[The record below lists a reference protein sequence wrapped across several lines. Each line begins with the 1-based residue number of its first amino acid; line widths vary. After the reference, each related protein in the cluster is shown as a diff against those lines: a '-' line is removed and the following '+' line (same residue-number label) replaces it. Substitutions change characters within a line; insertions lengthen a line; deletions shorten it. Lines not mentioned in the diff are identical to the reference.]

1 MELSHMTSQCTWGL
15 GGVRGE
21 QQSEAG
27 GWERSL
33 GLPPEVSITLV
44 ISSH

>member
-1 MELSHMTSQCTWGL
+1 MELSHMTSRGL